1 MGIEFLNEFEI
12 CDLVDVFELFIP
24 HLVNWLFVNQVSLNT
39 EIVFRKSFTGQVAG
53 IFPRGFLFIRAK
65 AVIRKPL
72 DQKSLIGLHVG
83 FTHECCDAELPD

>member
-39 EIVFRKSFTGQVAG
+39 EIVFRKSFASLVAG
-53 IFPRGFLFIRAK
+53 ILPKGFLFIRAK
-65 AVIRKPL
+65 AVLRKPL
-72 DQKSLIGLHVG
+72 DHQCLIGLHVG
-83 FTHECCDAELPD
+83 FADECCDAELPD